1 MKFVVMCA
9 SGAEKKY
16 WVLKPFD
23 TLAEAKKYVAKQNAI
38 QREYH
43 QTGHWR
49 FKIEEMTE
57 DELFDEY

>member
-9 SGAEKKY
+9 SGTETKY
-16 WVLKPFD
+16 WILKCFD
-23 TLAEAKKYVAKQNAI
+23 TLIEARKYVAKQNAI

-49 FKIEEMTE
+49 FKIEELTE
-57 DELFDEY
+57 NELFDRY